1 MKTKTGHQNEQ
12 GHATEI
18 RCCCEVTLLGWCEL
32 EQNKAKWSILLQ
44 HSPTERKTHWEYRQ
58 THLLIWRRVI
68 VHEKDSI
75 RMPEINTE
83 ILQPYTLDCPSAK
96 SVIKARSRLLL
107 GSLSTMSQEVYSSS
121 VEHSRFFIFI
131 VAMILLS
138 TAWYRSIR
146 ITSDSGGKL
155 SPRHCISWIS
165 VNPWKDLDDSPIKS
179 ERMKLNVILKSN
191 WEILAPKD

>member
-1 MKTKTGHQNEQ
+1 MNRNMLQKSV
-12 GHATEI
+12 A
-18 RCCCEVTLLGWCEL
+18 V
-32 EQNKAKWSILLQ
+32 AKWHYSVDVNLNKIKPNEAY
-44 HSPTERKTHWEYRQ
+44 HYNSPQMTPKTYWEYRQ

-75 RMPEINTE
+75 RMPEISTE

-96 SVIKARSRLLL
+96 SVIKARNRLLL
-107 GSLSTMSQEVYSSS
+107 GSLSTMSQEVYSSC
-121 VEHSRFFIFI
+121 VEHSCFLIFI
-131 VAMILLS
+131 AARILPLVFS
-138 TAWYRSIR
+138 YRSIR
-146 ITSDSGGKL
+146 TTSDSGGKL

-179 ERMKLNVILKSN
+179 ERMKCNVILKSN